1 MFRKALL
8 GGVAFAALS
17 LTTTGSAFAQY
28 DVNSRIDALEHE
40 LRELKSQVG
49 ARDAKIEALE
59 QKTTAIDNL
68 PKFDSKKLKVTSADG
83 KYSMEIFGRIQ
94 IDAMTGDDDDLNAGH
109 NIGSSI
115 EFRRARMG
123 VKGKLAG
130 DWGYK
135 LEVGYDVGADEIGVE
150 EVYIEYKGLGF
161 ADVTVGKFKAPWS
174 LEEQTSSRF
183 ISFME
188 RGMMNEFA
196 PGKNTGLGLSTGG
209 DNYSFAVAYQFEGGL
224 VDGSDGTSDEDQG
237 IIARGTFAPV
247 TTDTELVHLGLSG
260 YYMSDQDGT
269 ERVRARP
276 EIHVSDR
283 LIDTGNIAGVSDI
296 WTINPEV
303 AVAFGP
309 FSAQAEYVFAEIG
322 RDGAGTS
329 DMDAS
334 GGYFFVSYFLT
345 GESRAAFY
353 EADAGKFDRPKV
365 NGAWEV
371 LGRVSYLNLDDTN
384 FPSADRGEETNYTL
398 GLNHYFNPNVRALV
412 NYVYADVD
420 HPAAGVE
427 SEDAQILGARL
438 QVDF

>member
-59 QKTTAIDNL
+59 QKTTAIDSL
-68 PKFDSKKLKVTSADG
+68 PKFDGKKLKVTSADG

-94 IDAMTGDDDDLNAGH
+94 IDAMTGDDDDLNAGN

-123 VKGKLAG
+123 IKGKLAG

-150 EVYIEYKGLGF
+150 EVYIAYKGF
-161 ADVTVGKFKAPWS
+161 DAFDITAGKFKAPFS

-183 ISFME
+183 ITFME
-188 RGMMNEFA
+188 RALPNVFA

-209 DNYSFAVAYQFEGGL
+209 DNYSLAAAYQFAGGM
-224 VDGSDGTSDEDQG
+224 VDGSDGTADEDNG
-237 IIARGTFAPV
+237 FTARGTFAPV

-260 YYMSDQDGT
+260 YYMSDQDG
-269 ERVRARP
+269 EQRYRQRP

-283 LIDTGNIAGVSDI
+283 LVDTGNIAGVDDY
-296 WTINPEV
+296 WAINPEV

-309 FSAQAEYVFAEIG
+309 FSAQAEYTWTEVSSTGGDFDMQGAYVFL
-322 RDGAGTS
+322 
-329 DMDAS
+329 
-334 GGYFFVSYFLT
+334 SYFLT

-365 NGAWEV
+365 SGAWEV
-371 LGRVSYLNLDDTN
+371 AGRVSYLDLDDSN

-398 GLNHYFNPNVRALV
+398 ALNHYFNPNVRAMM
-412 NYVYADVD
+412 NYIYADVD
-420 HPAAGVE
+420 HSAAGVD